1 MPRLLLAL
9 PALAA
14 TVIAACGGGESG
26 GARSGP
32 SVVATTTHVA
42 DLARN
47 VAGERAAVTS
57 LLRPDTDPH
66 DFEPRPSDARALADG
81 DLVLRSGGEVD
92 EWLSGLI
99 ESTGGDAPVSDL
111 MAAVDTIEGGEHA
124 HEEGE
129 AHSEEG
135 GGADGEEGE
144 ADGDAGAQGISTDP
158 HWWQDPRRA
167 MAAVERIR
175 DVLIEADP
183 EGRATYARNAAAYLD
198 RLRATDQ
205 AIATCM
211 AAIPADERK
220 LVTNHDALSYFADR
234 YDIEVVGTVLPA
246 LSTSAQ
252 PSAGEIAELVETIE
266 REGVRTIFPQSQ
278 LGAGLEQALAR
289 ETGARVG
296 PRLWTD
302 ALGPEGSPGATY
314 VDALRFNAQAMARGF
329 GTPCAL

>member
-1 MPRLLLAL
+1 MPRLRFAL
-9 PALAA
+9 PVLAA
-14 TVIAACGGGESG
+14 TVLAACGGGESG
-26 GARSGP
+26 AAGSGGP
-32 SVVATTTHVA
+32 SGVATTTHGA
-42 DLARN
+42 DLARTG
-47 VAGERAAVTS
+47 AGERAAVTG

-66 DFEPRPSDARALADG
+66 GFEPRPSDARALAEG

-92 EWLSGLI
+92 QWLSGLI
-99 ESTGGDAPVSDL
+99 ESTGGDAPVTDL
-111 MAAVDTIEGGEHA
+111 MAAVD
-124 HEEGE
+124 
-129 AHSEEG
+129 S
-135 GGADGEEGE
+135 
-144 ADGDAGAQGISTDP
+144 SNDP

-183 EGRATYARNAAAYLD
+183 QGRTTYERNAAAYLD

-211 AAIPADERK
+211 AAIPDDERK
-220 LVTNHDALSYFADR
+220 LVTNHDALGYFADR

-246 LSTSAQ
+246 LSTRAE
-252 PSAGEIAELVETIE
+252 PSAGEIAELIE
-266 REGVRTIFPQSQ
+266 IIQREGVRTIFPQSQ

-296 PRLWTD
+296 PPLWTD

-329 GTPCAL
+329 GAPCTL